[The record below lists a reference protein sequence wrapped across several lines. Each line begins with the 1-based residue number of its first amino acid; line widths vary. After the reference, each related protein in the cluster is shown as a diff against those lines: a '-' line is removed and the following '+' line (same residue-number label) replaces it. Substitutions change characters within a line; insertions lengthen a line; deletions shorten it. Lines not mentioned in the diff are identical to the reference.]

1 MALFS
6 WVPIYVDWTKITY
19 SWSSKFVAIVF
30 PFIIHMENSNFLYTE
45 FCGSDPPRKSWKL
58 VPHEIEA
65 IHSICNCHVGE
76 CHIESSLTY
85 IMWLF
90 QFVAQTGPVHAPT
103 FIMCVEVNGTK
114 FEGQGTTKK
123 NAKLQAAEKALK
135 SFVQF
140 PNASEV
146 HKVMGRK
153 ILDADFTSDDAAIDH
168 SGDTLF
174 NDFENGAEEMEDV
187 ANTKPVKVVLFICNV
202 LINRDFFLLGG
213 FLCHLRSI
221 VAHIGIILSGVC
233 LSVCVSVR

>member
-1 MALFS
+1 
-6 WVPIYVDWTKITY
+6 
-19 SWSSKFVAIVF
+19 
-30 PFIIHMENSNFLYTE
+30 
-45 FCGSDPPRKSWKL
+45 
-58 VPHEIEA
+58 
-65 IHSICNCHVGE
+65 
-76 CHIESSLTY
+76 
-85 IMWLF
+85 
-90 QFVAQTGPVHAPT
+90 
-103 FIMCVEVNGTK
+103 MCVEVNGTK

-187 ANTKPVKVVLFICNV
+187 ANTKPVKVVLFICNI
-202 LINRDFFLLGG
+202 LILGFFSCWYFFGGGGAKMTLGRFVK
-213 FLCHLRSI
+213 FLPNLIS
-221 VAHIGIILSGVC
+221 LF
-233 LSVCVSVR
+233 